1 MKQNRS
7 VGEILLPRTRNR
19 LRPMAPEIRFAF
31 STYLDMTPIA
41 IQRLDGALR
50 ATVLAHF
57 LALPLTDR
65 RLRFGTALAESAIAG
80 YVDRIDFH
88 RDAVFGVHDDRR
100 ALVGLAHVAVEGD
113 LAEVGLSVLPP
124 HRRRG
129 AAIALFE
136 RAMMHARGR
145 RISRLVM
152 QFLWS
157 NTPIMRIAQR
167 FRMRIVAN
175 AGDANA
181 RLDLLP
187 ASVTS
192 RASAFAADTLP
203 PYMTHQP

>member
-1 MKQNRS
+1 M
-7 VGEILLPRTRNR
+7 TR
-19 LRPMAPEIRFAF
+19 
-31 STYLDMTPIA
+31 IA
-41 IQRLDGALR
+41 IQRLDEGLR
-50 ATVLAHF
+50 ASVLAHF
-57 LALPLTDR
+57 LALPLKDR
-65 RLRFGTALAESAIAG
+65 SLRFGTALAESAVAA

-100 ALVGLAHVAVEGD
+100 TLVGLAHVAVEGD
-113 LAEVGLSVLPP
+113 LAELGLSVLPP

-129 AAIALFE
+129 VASRLFE
-136 RAMMHARGR
+136 RAMMHARSR
-145 RISRLVM
+145 RIPRLVM

-187 ASVTS
+187 ASVAS
-192 RASAFAADTLP
+192 RASAFVADTLP
-203 PYMTHQP
+203 PYMTHINPK